1 MLIDLSQ
8 STAEILHW
16 GKALGKVTSIASYT
30 KAAMEPVA
38 HAELDDPMYQSIWR
52 ENSRGNT
59 GLPAL
64 LGHSAGKRFSQKFE
78 IVSVAQTE
86 TSATITGRDA
96 HAELEIENVYR
107 FLGSGVL
114 SVSQTIRNLGAEAF
128 TLNELNVF
136 MPLPDQVA
144 ESMDFTGRWVNERQL
159 QRRAIQPGQFVR
171 EEREGRSSHDYTIMQ
186 YAMTRGAGYQTGEV
200 WGLGIMFSGNSKHII
215 ERQQSGRTFIA
226 AGEMAFITGHS
237 GAGKST
243 LLRLVHLSERPSRG
257 TVLVNE
263 RNLAKVRG
271 GKVPLHRRQVGVV
284 FQDHRLLTDRSVF
297 DNVALPLLIAG
308 TPGAEV
314 GKRVRAVLDKVGLG
328 DRERSLPLQLST
340 GEQQR
345 VGIARAIVAQ
355 PQLLVADEPTGNL
368 DPQLA
373 AEIMQLFASLPSLGT
388 TVIVA
393 SHDLALVKRMR
404 RRVLVLDHG
413 RLVDDI
419 SPEDLADE

>member
-1 MLIDLSQ
+1 M
-8 STAEILHW
+8 
-16 GKALGKVTSIASYT
+16 ALLRFDNVT
-30 KAAMEPVA
+30 KAYP
-38 HAELDDPMYQSIWR
+38 
-52 ENSRGNT
+52 GNP
-59 GLPAL
+59 PAL
-64 LGHSAGKRFSQKFE
+64 SDVSFSVDE
-78 IVSVAQTE
+78 
-86 TSATITGRDA
+86 
-96 HAELEIENVYR
+96 
-107 FLGSGVL
+107 
-114 SVSQTIRNLGAEAF
+114 
-128 TLNELNVF
+128 
-136 MPLPDQVA
+136 
-144 ESMDFTGRWVNERQL
+144 
-159 QRRAIQPGQFVR
+159 
-171 EEREGRSSHDYTIMQ
+171 
-186 YAMTRGAGYQTGEV
+186 
-200 WGLGIMFSGNSKHII
+200 
-215 ERQQSGRTFIA
+215 
-226 AGEMAFITGHS
+226 GEMLFVTGHS

-328 DRERSLPLQLST
+328 ERERSLPLQLST

-373 AEIMQLFASLPSLGT
+373 TEIMQLFASLPALGT

-413 RLVDDI
+413 KLLDDI
-419 SPEDLADE
+419 SPEDLAA